1 MNKNADVTAICDKNC
16 CGKKDGIVCTP
27 KKMYT
32 LFGIACFFAG
42 IVVGFLISPIKNG
55 ASWGNNNG
63 NTTNNV
69 FKDNCESEDEE
80 AAASEEG
87 EDTPEDNA

>member
-1 MNKNADVTAICDKNC
+1 MNKNPDTTAVCEK
-16 CGKKDGIVCTP
+16 GGIVFTP

-42 IVVGFLISPIKNG
+42 IVVGFLISPVKNG

-69 FKDNCESEDEE
+69 FNGNDEE
-80 AAASEEG
+80 FSGDEACGDDG
-87 EDTPEDNA
+87 EALGDNA